1 MNSLQKAMHNIGADL
16 EDMEFAA
23 QAAETV
29 GREAVMAALA
39 HDDARQVE
47 HANELAIQRQRDLD
61 AALADAIEIVAR
73 QRARLGRRVCNRLDG
88 ELVRTVFETLRRVQ
102 AETSDPGFPS

>member
-1 MNSLQKAMHNIGADL
+1 MNQLQRAMHNIGADL
-16 EDMEFAA
+16 EDQDFAA
-23 QAAETV
+23 AAA
-29 GREAVMAALA
+29 REAVQAALA

-61 AALADAIEIVAR
+61 AALADAIEVVAR

-102 AETSDPGFPS
+102 SETSEPGFPQ

>member
-1 MNSLQKAMHNIGADL
+1 MNQLQRAMHNIGADL
-16 EDMEFAA
+16 EDMEFA
-23 QAAETV
+23 QAA
-29 GREAVMAALA
+29 GRQAVQAAIA
-39 HDDARQVE
+39 HDDDADAVRAEREQAEV
-47 HANELAIQRQRDLD
+47 QRQRDLD

-102 AETSDPGFPS
+102 AETSEPGFPQ